1 MNQDKKFKVVMIV
14 SPYQIV
20 INGGEEAGLKKGQK
34 VLVYGIGEMI
44 RDPETGEDLEQIE
57 IVRGTGRVI
66 HLQGKI
72 ATIESDMKQ
81 EKPITIKR
89 RSGIGVMASVF
100 GETEET
106 EINREEIP
114 FDGPQVG
121 DCIRITG

>member
-1 MNQDKKFKVVMIV
+1 MNQNKVFKVVMII
-14 SPYQIV
+14 SPYQVV
-20 INGGEEAGLKKGQK
+20 INGGEEAGLEKGQR
-34 VLVYGIGEMI
+34 VLVYGIGDMI
-44 RDPETGEDLEQIE
+44 KDPDTGEDLEQIE

-81 EKPITIKR
+81 ERPVTIKR
-89 RSGIGVMASVF
+89 RSGLGVMASVF

-106 EINREEIP
+106 EINREEVP

-121 DCIRITG
+121 DYIRFTN